1 MVAISSTHLRGEE
14 TEAQESKINK
24 SQVHSQR
31 QRQSQDQNSA
41 LLLRPSP
48 EPLLLHR
55 SKSGPYFRLYLPR
68 TIINQFIHYPKCPS
82 DWETINF
89 LQTSLGVLPF
99 SQRKNNFF
107 SLYVRCVCVCVCLF
121 FWSPSNKNHIEA

>member
-1 MVAISSTHLRGEE
+1 MVAVSSTQLRGEE
-14 TEAQESKINK
+14 TEAQERKINK

-31 QRQSQDQNSA
+31 QRQSQDRNAA

-55 SKSGPYFRLYLPR
+55 SKSGSYFRLYLPR
-68 TIINQFIHYPKCPS
+68 TMINPFICYPKCPS

-89 LQTSLGVLPF
+89 LQTCLGVLPF

-107 SLYVRCVCVCVCLF
+107 SLCVTCVCVCVCLF
-121 FWSPSNKNHIEA
+121 FLVPQQ